1 MKRRNTNAFTFLA
14 WVSFV
19 AAVLAMY
26 VGIYYLKEPL
36 MVKPSLSCLLLY
48 YKRLYETMMKIP
60 KKKDDLKNNKGPA
73 LFLNRKGAGF
83 FFTVFYKKV

>member
-36 MVKPSLSCLLLY
+36 MVKGY
-48 YKRLYETMMKIP
+48 YSVT
-60 KKKDDLKNNKGPA
+60 A
-73 LFLNRKGAGF
+73 AFLIMSSF
-83 FFTVFYKKV
+83 VLQKVIRDNDEDSQKEGRFEE